1 MTRLQAIIVGLCL
14 VLGIAGYLAFG
25 RPGMAD
31 QPMDK
36 RQAEIMEKIRTAPE
50 TLTPAETLARLE
62 QTAIDKPDAPEPHYY
77 IGVMLR
83 QQNRPDDA
91 ARAFQS
97 ALRRDG
103 AYVPALI
110 GLADVLVELDGGGVS
125 VDAARLYA
133 RAYELDP
140 TEVRAGMWAAMGAAQ
155 AGDQDKAAQMMRA
168 VFANLPEDDP
178 RRERFAPMLDAIG
191 RDGPPSPEQ

>member
-1 MTRLQAIIVGLCL
+1 MTRLQAIIVGVCL
-14 VLGIAGYLAFG
+14 VLGLAGYAVFG

-31 QPMDK
+31 LPMK
-36 RQAEIMEKIRTAPE
+36 ERQAEIMEKIRTAPE

-62 QTAIDKPDAPEPHYY
+62 QTSIDQPDAPEPQYY
-77 IGVMLR
+77 IGVIMR

-110 GLADVLVELDGGGVS
+110 GLANVLVELDGGGVS
-125 VDAARLYA
+125 KDAARLYA

-155 AGDQDKAAQMMRA
+155 AGDQDKAAEMMRA

-191 RDGPPSPEQ
+191 REAPAEE

>member
-1 MTRLQAIIVGLCL
+1 MTRLQAIIVGVCL
-14 VLGIAGYLAFG
+14 VLGIAGYAVFG
-25 RPGMAD
+25 RPGMGD
-31 QPMDK
+31 LPMK
-36 RQAEIMEKIRTAPE
+36 ERQAEIMEKIRTAPE

-62 QTAIDKPDAPEPHYY
+62 QPSIDQPDAPEPQYY
-77 IGVMLR
+77 IGVIMR

-103 AYVPALI
+103 TYVPALI
-110 GLADVLVELDGGGVS
+110 GLADVLVELEGGGVS
-125 VDAARLYA
+125 ADAARLYA

-191 RDGPPSPEQ
+191 REAPAEQ

>member
-1 MTRLQAIIVGLCL
+1 MTRLQAIIVGVCL
-14 VLGIAGYLAFG
+14 VLGIAGYAVFG
-25 RPGMAD
+25 RPGMGD
-31 QPMDK
+31 LPMK
-36 RQAEIMEKIRTAPE
+36 ERQAEIMEKIRTAPE

-62 QTAIDKPDAPEPHYY
+62 QTSIDQPDAPEPQYY
-77 IGVMLR
+77 IGVIMR

-103 AYVPALI
+103 TYVPALI
-110 GLADVLVELDGGGVS
+110 GLADVLVELDGGGVTT
-125 VDAARLYA
+125 DAARLYA

-155 AGDQDKAAQMMRA
+155 AGDQDKAAEMMRA

-191 RDGPPSPEQ
+191 REAPAEQ